1 LDTATTYDQKEVT
14 MKTQLYSST
23 LFVVIALCLALAAV
37 PAFAGDLYD
46 NGAIFGDLISPGDG
60 GLTISTDHSTYG
72 YAVSNSFGLT
82 SASLVTGFQY
92 GIWAYPGDVPLTVD
106 WTISSQQQGGG
117 TVYGTGT
124 ATVGG
129 NGLQGTLSSH
139 FISSNAFGYDIDLET
154 ITGLAVSLNASHGPT
169 DYWLTLQNATT
180 ASGNPVFWDENTG
193 GEYSGG
199 CGGADG
205 HGLYCPSQADEYDTW
220 NHGDLGAKPSESFTI
235 NGGQAPEPN
244 TILLFG
250 SGILGL
256 SGLLR
261 RRFLG

>member
-1 LDTATTYDQKEVT
+1 MVALPSPQTTA
-14 MKTQLYSST
+14 
-23 LFVVIALCLALAAV
+23 
-37 PAFAGDLYD
+37 
-46 NGAIFGDLISPGDG
+46 
-60 GLTISTDHSTYG
+60 TYG

-92 GIWAYPGDVPLTVD
+92 GIWAYPGDVPLSVD

-117 TVYGTGT
+117 TVYGAGT

-235 NGGQAPEPN
+235 NGGQAPEP
-244 TILLFG
+244 G
-250 SGILGL
+250 SLA
-256 SGLLR
+256 SLR
-261 RRFLG
+261 LWTPRPRRASATTVSRITRATRRDAVPSR